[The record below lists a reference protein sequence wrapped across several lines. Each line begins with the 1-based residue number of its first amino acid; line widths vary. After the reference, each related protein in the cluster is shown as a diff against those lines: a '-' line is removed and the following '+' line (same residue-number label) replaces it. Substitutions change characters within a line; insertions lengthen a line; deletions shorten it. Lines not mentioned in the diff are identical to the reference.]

1 MLKIT
6 INQRYIKSK
15 NWSTSICDYQQKI
28 NVSTSYDNDD
38 VILTLFF
45 CRHATSLQNQLDQ
58 CSSLD
63 IEVLV
68 DEGDW
73 SFGENI
79 MKCLEE
85 EGIVLFNIEDP
96 QTSR

>member
-1 MLKIT
+1 MI
-6 INQRYIKSK
+6 
-15 NWSTSICDYQQKI
+15 
-28 NVSTSYDNDD
+28 
-38 VILTLFF
+38 ILSLPI

-63 IEVLV
+63 IEVLMN
-68 DEGDW
+68 DSDW

-79 MKCLEE
+79 MRCLEE

>member
-1 MLKIT
+1 M
-6 INQRYIKSK
+6 
-15 NWSTSICDYQQKI
+15 STLPIY
-28 NVSTSYDNDD
+28 
-38 VILTLFF
+38 
-45 CRHATSLQNQLDQ
+45 RHATSLQNQLDQ

-63 IEVLV
+63 IEVLM

-79 MKCLEE
+79 MRCLEE